1 MSLATCAGLVVRE
14 PPVLPGLGER
24 GRRLKQVDQRPVRR
38 HFVRRLDRPG
48 AAVADGRQRLVHG
61 VLPAEGEDA
70 QAQLDATAAL
80 AVADTPDQALLDV
93 EGVGDLGACEPQ
105 GAADAALHGA
115 RDGIFDA
122 PRGRRRDLC
131 RGPIGVFNANL
142 FDDAQSHL
150 GIPRSPNPQQEVT
163 LSPAIPACSPTGC
176 TSSRAVAI
184 AESQR
189 GQIVEIGRAD
199 GAFGGDVDGS
209 DDLRPGQLQAGA
221 GARDRR
227 RGAPGGGSELR
238 GGRAWHPEVV
248 VQRHD
253 GDIAPAAS
261 SPQGHC
267 SSERHI
273 RASDASPE
281 SVRPWHNVPMANDN
295 RSDDRQAEMR
305 AWMRGVLHERN
316 RARGRGKRKGRRL
329 SQAGLA
335 DVLGIDPSGVSRTIN
350 DGTAKDPPWFVTL
363 DFLLGFARYTGED
376 IPIRFL
382 AGFDVARL
390 EGLLVSGREIQ
401 APSDTEPKLVP
412 APSWPD
418 GTLLAV
424 RVVGDAGRP
433 DYGDGVLLYY
443 PPADGPPTTP

>member
-1 MSLATCAGLVVRE
+1 
-14 PPVLPGLGER
+14 
-24 GRRLKQVDQRPVRR
+24 
-38 HFVRRLDRPG
+38 
-48 AAVADGRQRLVHG
+48 
-61 VLPAEGEDA
+61 
-70 QAQLDATAAL
+70 
-80 AVADTPDQALLDV
+80 
-93 EGVGDLGACEPQ
+93 
-105 GAADAALHGA
+105 
-115 RDGIFDA
+115 
-122 PRGRRRDLC
+122 
-131 RGPIGVFNANL
+131 
-142 FDDAQSHL
+142 
-150 GIPRSPNPQQEVT
+150 
-163 LSPAIPACSPTGC
+163 
-176 TSSRAVAI
+176 
-184 AESQR
+184 
-189 GQIVEIGRAD
+189 
-199 GAFGGDVDGS
+199 
-209 DDLRPGQLQAGA
+209 
-221 GARDRR
+221 
-227 RGAPGGGSELR
+227 
-238 GGRAWHPEVV
+238 
-248 VQRHD
+248 
-253 GDIAPAAS
+253 
-261 SPQGHC
+261 
-267 SSERHI
+267 
-273 RASDASPE
+273 
-281 SVRPWHNVPMANDN
+281 MANDN

-443 PPADGPPTTP
+443 PPADGPPHDSLIGWECVCRTCDGRILLRTLQRGSRPGLWRLDSPTTASLVDVELESASPVLWTARTPPPGWKASAAA